1 MMLGAGSR
9 RTTRKLLAAATA
21 ACLFLPH
28 AAQGQ
33 TTQGQASDMATLAAR
48 VVETNPQIAAQRQA
62 VQVLEARVAAARS
75 GFYPSVEANGLVQ
88 RRKLDV
94 IGTPLGD
101 DEFTAS
107 QGNVEARLRLYD
119 GFRTVNSVQAA
130 KQDLEA
136 GQATLDGTIS
146 DVLLTLLQSSAD
158 VRRDRQ
164 IMQYAQQQND
174 AIAQQLSGTSRRLK
188 FGEATRTDESQ
199 AKARLATSRAGI
211 LSSEEELRVSVAGF
225 ESVSGQPAETV
236 PELPALPPL
245 PPSLEEAISLAMQQ
259 NQLILA
265 AKNNAESADK
275 AVEFAQ
281 GALAPQIDAV
291 AGYEYLKGGV
301 ANLFTGRLPRDR
313 AATYAGVSAR
323 VPIFQ
328 AGNFAEIRRT
338 KAFYGQRMAQVGMAQ
353 RSVTNDVTSAWAR
366 WKAAVETIGAARD
379 AVLANEQAAEG
390 VAKEALSGSRTTL
403 DVLDAQNE
411 LLNARVTL
419 ERAMRN
425 EFVARAT
432 VLAHVGSLNLPA
444 LGASAGPLNK

>member
-1 MMLGAGSR
+1 MMLGAGSSC
-9 RTTRKLLAAATA
+9 TTLYLFAAAA
-21 ACLFLPH
+21 VACLSLSSVAH
-28 AAQGQ
+28 
-33 TTQGQASDMATLAAR
+33 GQAMDATAGEATEMATLAAR
-48 VVETNPQIAAQRQA
+48 VVETNPQIASQRRA

-107 QGNVEARLRLYD
+107 QGTVEARLRLYD
-119 GFRTVNSVQAA
+119 GFRTINSVRAA

-158 VRRDRQ
+158 VRRDRE
-164 IMQYAQQQND
+164 IGRYAQQQNE
-174 AIAQQLSGTSRRLK
+174 AIAQQLSGTTRRLK

-199 AKARLATSRAGI
+199 ARARLATSRAGI
-211 LSSEEELRVSVAGF
+211 LSSQEDLRVSVAEF
-225 ESVSGQPAETV
+225 EAVSGQPAETV
-236 PELPALPPL
+236 PELPTLAPL
-245 PPSLEEAISLAMQQ
+245 PPTLEEAIGLAMQQ

-275 AVEFAQ
+275 AVHFAQ

-291 AGYEYLKGGV
+291 VGYEYLSGGV
-301 ANLFTGRLPRDR
+301 ANLFTGRLPHDR

-353 RSVTNDVTSAWAR
+353 RSVTNDVTVAWAR

-379 AVLANEQAAEG
+379 AVLANEQAADG
-390 VAKEALSGSRTTL
+390 VAKEALGGSRTTL
-403 DVLDAQNE
+403 DVLNAQNE

-419 ERAMRN
+419 ERAVRN

-432 VLAHVGSLNLPA
+432 VLAHVGSLNLLA
-444 LGASAGPLNK
+444 IRATK